1 MTGNE
6 GGATWKI
13 KVKDWT
19 GKDKRKQQAKAKK
32 LLHSRHHISRTQ
44 RGCKKNPT
52 KEMDVDDTTA
62 KKCRKFGRRQ
72 KRKKESNKTTWTTN
86 KSKKRN
92 GRRIKSKSPSQCAPG
107 DVATQNQA
115 ALAAAETINTT
126 PSEEDHVPAGAATER
141 NQR

>member
-1 MTGNE
+1 VTGNE
-6 GGATWKI
+6 GGATWKM

-72 KRKKESNKTTWTTN
+72 EKESNKTTWTTN
-86 KSKKRN
+86 KSNVPLSVVWWRH
-92 GRRIKSKSPSQCAPG
+92 PPQ
-107 DVATQNQA
+107 
-115 ALAAAETINTT
+115 ALAAAETRNTT
-126 PSEEDHVPAGAATER
+126 PSDHVPAELATER

>member
-86 KSKKRN
+86 KSKKETGAESN
-92 GRRIKSKSPSQCAPG
+92 PKVPLSVHLVTWPLKIKQHLQQQK
-107 DVATQNQA
+107 
-115 ALAAAETINTT
+115 
-126 PSEEDHVPAGAATER
+126 R
-141 NQR
+141 